1 MKTSNVL
8 KGLIALTIFIS
19 AGLLFNLVASA
30 AEFSAEMIQ
39 KMAGQTM
46 TGKIYVKGTKMRM
59 EMNTPSGP
67 VVTIA
72 LPDVGK
78 NLMLQPGN
86 KMYMEMS
93 IDASSSIP
101 HMNET
106 DFEKIADK
114 NHLGSEKVN
123 GYDCDKYE
131 IVYHDSSMGK
141 LTQWFSKRLNY
152 PIKMIYKGPQGEV
165 ITEYKKIKEGSMKD
179 SLFQVPA
186 EYQKIEIP
194 GM

>member
-1 MKTSNVL
+1 MKTRNVL

-19 AGLLFNLVASA
+19 AGLVFNLVASA

-46 TGKIYVKGTKMRM
+46 TGKIYVKGTKMRI
-59 EMNTPSGP
+59 EMNTPGGP

-72 LPDVGK
+72 LPDAGK
-78 NLMLQPGN
+78 SLMLQTGS

-93 IDASSSIP
+93 IDAFSSIP
-101 HMNET
+101 NMTET

-114 NHLGSEKVN
+114 NHLGSEKIN

-131 IVYHDSSMGK
+131 IIYHDSSMGK

-152 PIKMIYKGPQGEV
+152 PIKMIFKGPQGEV
-165 ITEYKKIKEGSMKD
+165 ITEYKQIKEGSIKD

-186 EYQKIEIP
+186 GYQKIDIP

>member
-1 MKTSNVL
+1 
-8 KGLIALTIFIS
+8 
-19 AGLLFNLVASA
+19 
-30 AEFSAEMIQ
+30 
-39 KMAGQTM
+39 M

-59 EMNTPSGP
+59 EMNTPGGP

-78 NLMLQPGN
+78 SLMLQTGS

-101 HMNET
+101 NMTET

-123 GYDCDKYE
+123 GYNCDKYE
-131 IVYHDSSMGK
+131 IIYHDKSMGK
-141 LTQWFSKRLNY
+141 MTQWFSKKLNY
-152 PIKMIYKGPQGEV
+152 PIKMVYQGQGGEM
-165 ITEYKKIKEGSMKD
+165 ITEYKNIKEKGIKD

-186 EYQKIEIP
+186 GYQKIDIP

>member
-1 MKTSNVL
+1 MKTRNVL
-8 KGLIALTIFIS
+8 KGLLALTIFIS
-19 AGLLFNLVASA
+19 AGLVFNLVALA

-46 TGKIYVKGTKMRM
+46 TGKIYVKGTKMRI
-59 EMNTPSGP
+59 EMNTPGGP

-78 NLMLQPGN
+78 SLMLQTGS

-101 HMNET
+101 NMTET
-106 DFEKIADK
+106 DCEKIADK

-165 ITEYKKIKEGSMKD
+165 ITEYKKIKEGSIKD
-179 SLFQVPA
+179 S
-186 EYQKIEIP
+186 
-194 GM
+194 